1 MQLSVI
7 IVNYNVKYF
16 LEQCLYSVLKA
27 SNNIS
32 TEIIVVDNHSTDG
45 SASYLPDKFPS
56 VRFIW
61 NKDNIGFAKANNQAL
76 ALAKGD
82 YILFLNPDTILPEDC
97 FEQCISFFQQ
107 TPLAGALGIR
117 MVDGSGQFLKESKR
131 AFPSP
136 FTSLYKLSG
145 LTRLFPHSKT
155 FARYHLGH
163 LSDNQNHEVD
173 VLAGAFIML
182 PRNILEK
189 VGGFDESFFMYG
201 EDVDL
206 SFRIQQAGYRN
217 YYFANSTI
225 IHFKG
230 ESTKKGSLNYVRLFY
245 QAMSLFV
252 KKHYS
257 GGKASVFIF
266 LVRVAIWVRA
276 FFAATGKLLQR
287 LGLPLIDAGII
298 LMSFWVVKFW
308 WSKYIRQEVNYSP
321 QMLTIAFPVFTL
333 IFLVASFIAG
343 LYFKGYKPIQLVRA
357 VFFSALIL
365 MSGYALLP
373 EGYRFSRGILVFGIM
388 LAFIG
393 MSIIRWLFVRWGLLL
408 INDEDEEHRQTMV
421 VANEKDFQTIKSL
434 MELAGLQDRVL
445 GRINNNVNNSAA
457 ALGNID
463 QLPHIIGMY
472 PVKEIIFCENG
483 FLFKD
488 IIQLTQTLPG
498 TVRFKFHASQS
509 TSIVGSDSKNISGE
523 YVAADKRYVIGLHVN
538 TRNKWMADWILAVVF
553 LLSFPI
559 HLFFQK
565 RPSRFFKN
573 LWSVFLLKKTWI
585 GYALSNNDMPKLK
598 PGILTSTGLPAQLN
612 HEATASLRSS
622 DEWYASTYSFLND
635 WKRVFRGYKY
645 LSS

>member
-27 SNNIS
+27 SKHTNA
-32 TEIIVVDNHSTDG
+32 EIIVVDNHSTDG
-45 SASYLPDKFPS
+45 SATYLPDKFPA
-56 VRFIW
+56 VQFIW
-61 NKDNIGFAKANNQAL
+61 NKENVGFAKANNQAL
-76 ALAKGD
+76 AVAKGS

-97 FEQCISFFQQ
+97 FDQCISFFQQ
-107 TPLAGALGIR
+107 NPLAGALGIR

-136 FTSLYKLSG
+136 LTSLFKLSG
-145 LTRLFPHSKT
+145 LTQLFPHSKIL
-155 FARYHLGH
+155 ARYHLGH
-163 LSDNQNHEVD
+163 LPDNQNHEVD

-182 PRNILEK
+182 PKNILQK
-189 VGGFDESFFMYG
+189 VGSFDESFFMYG

-206 SFRIQQAGYRN
+206 SYRIQQAGYKN
-217 YYFANSTI
+217 YYFADSTI

-276 FFAATGKLLQR
+276 LFAAGGKLLQR
-287 LGLPLIDAGII
+287 LGLPLIDAGLI

-308 WSKYIRQEVNYSP
+308 WSKQIRQEVNYSP
-321 QMLTIAFPVFTL
+321 QMLTIAFPVFTI
-333 IFLVASFIAG
+333 IFLAASFFAG
-343 LYFKGYKPIQLVRA
+343 LYFKGYKPVQLFRA

-373 EGYRFSRGILVFGIM
+373 EAYRFSRGILVFGIL
-388 LAFIG
+388 LALIG
-393 MSIIRWLFVRWGLLL
+393 MWIARWLFVQWGLLL

-421 VANEKDFQTIKSL
+421 VANEKDFKIIGSL

-445 GRINNNVNNSAA
+445 GRINNNTDNSAA
-457 ALGNID
+457 ALGNTN
-463 QLPHIIGMY
+463 QLPHIINMY

-483 FLFKD
+483 FSFKD
-488 IIQLTQTLPG
+488 IIQLIQTLPG
-498 TVRFKFHASQS
+498 TVRYKFHASQS
-509 TSIVGSDSKNISGE
+509 TSIVGSDSSNISGE
-523 YVAADKRYVIGLHVN
+523 YVAADKKYRIGLSIN
-538 TRNKWMADWILAVVF
+538 KRNKWMADILLALI
-553 LLSFPI
+553 LLASFPF

-565 RPSRFFKN
+565 RPRRFFKN
-573 LWSVFLLKKTWI
+573 LFHVLLTRKTWV
-585 GYALSNNDMPKLK
+585 GYALSNNDMPPLK
-598 PGILTSTGLPAQLN
+598 KGILTSTGLPAALN
-612 HEATASLRSS
+612 HAPSVNLRSS
-622 DEWYASTYSFLND
+622 DEWYASTYSILND
-635 WKRVFRGYKY
+635 WKRVIRSYKY